1 MPLDQA
7 ARGINHLI
15 FAFHSRAFNVCSQN
29 LAQQPSVNFS
39 SGSCGSRESVKR
51 SGSRRDF
58 HGFGMRVR
66 ELSCGPKK
74 ELKAFGLIFH
84 WQEV

>member
-39 SGSCGSRESVKR
+39 LGVMVAGEVWKEEVAGGISVFL
-51 SGSRRDF
+51 GW
-58 HGFGMRVR
+58 
-66 ELSCGPKK
+66 ELGNS
-74 ELKAFGLIFH
+74 AVV
-84 WQEV
+84 QR

>member
-15 FAFHSRAFNVCSQN
+15 FAFHSRAFNVCTQN
-29 LAQQPSVNFS
+29 LAKQPSVNFS
-39 SGSCGSRESVKR
+39 LEVVVAGGSRKR
-51 SGSRRDF
+51 RGSRRDF

-66 ELSCGPKK
+66 EFSCGPKK

-84 WQEV
+84 WQQL

>member
-39 SGSCGSRESVKR
+39 LGVVVAGDV
-51 SGSRRDF
+51 
-58 HGFGMRVR
+58 
-66 ELSCGPKK
+66 
-74 ELKAFGLIFH
+74 
-84 WQEV
+84 

>member
-39 SGSCGSRESVKR
+39 LGVVVAGEVWREVVAGESSMFLGWESGNSAVDQRKS
-51 SGSRRDF
+51 
-58 HGFGMRVR
+58 
-66 ELSCGPKK
+66 
-74 ELKAFGLIFH
+74 
-84 WQEV
+84 